1 MPVDLLVF
9 FLFLLKSRLSFHG
22 YFIMLN
28 KIHLDIGRHPEI
40 IIPSP
45 SNLLFLKTNKK

>member
-9 FLFLLKSRLSFHG
+9 LFLLKSKLSFHG

-40 IIPSP
+40 ITPSL
-45 SNLLFLKTNKK
+45 SNLLFLKASKK